1 MCLLNIKEYGL
12 MFWIGFIVIEI
23 LLRVFYVVF
32 FRAVGKICFFISYI
46 INVFFGEYILIV

>member
-1 MCLLNIKEYGL
+1 
-12 MFWIGFIVIEI
+12 MFRIGFIVIEI
-23 LLRVFYVVF
+23 LFYVFYIVF